1 MAGMD
6 REASANYLAG
16 SLANWFTETGISA
29 TDDPGSLAEIIDDAL
44 LAIGTAYEDL
54 AAAEVISEIAGYR
67 KVLRYLGLLKIQ
79 SAYIRADVSLST
91 PGVSKRYGSVSDGLA
106 KAVAAAKAD
115 ADPFMATTGEWG
127 TGTISLD
134 FLEPVATW

>member
-6 REASANYLAG
+6 REASADYLAG
-16 SLANWFTETGISA
+16 SLANWFTETGIAA

-44 LAIGTAYEDL
+44 LAIGTAYDDL
-54 AAAEVISEIAGYR
+54 ATATVTDDIAGYR
-67 KVLRYLGLLKIQ
+67 KVLRYMGLLKIQ

-106 KAVAAAKAD
+106 KAIAAAKTE
-115 ADPFMATTGEWG
+115 ADPFISTTGDWG
-127 TGTISLD
+127 FGAISLD
-134 FLEPVATW
+134 FIEPLVT